1 VELPRFDGQ
10 FIVFAVSSRML
21 AEKAGQYSMRVHG
34 STFEAAGA
42 PFPTLGLGRGQFAP
56 NLDLLSGSPDLLDE
70 KPLLRKGSSILS
82 GKHFVWKAFKR
93 VLRYGTVLFC
103 AEN

>member
-1 VELPRFDGQ
+1 
-10 FIVFAVSSRML
+10 
-21 AEKAGQYSMRVHG
+21 MRVHR
-34 STFEAAGA
+34 STFEPAGA
-42 PFPTLGLGRGQFAP
+42 WFPTLGLGRRQFAP

-70 KPLLRKGSSILS
+70 KPLLWKGSSVLS

-93 VLRYGTVLFC
+93 VLRYGAVPFC